1 MGHDHELY
9 LYNYDWIR
17 RLPPPCAYERWSFEG
32 NLWSQVPWQI
42 SQIDVN
48 PGDEVIFL
56 RVMGIRCCAFGQH
69 LHQYQERRGLALSP
83 AFRVSVTARR
93 VPEGFRWIVVW
104 GKVRKFRSSKLK
116 IIAKVRHR
124 ISQRPSATC
133 STSSVSMT

>member
-1 MGHDHELY
+1 MGYDHELY

-42 SQIDVN
+42 SRIDVS

-56 RVMGIRCCAFGQH
+56 RVMGVPCRAFGRH
-69 LHQYQERRGLALSP
+69 LHRYQEKRGLALSP
-83 AFRVSVTARR
+83 AFRISATARH

-104 GKVRKFRSSKLK
+104 GKVRKC
-116 IIAKVRHR
+116 
-124 ISQRPSATC
+124 RPFQIRGHC
-133 STSSVSMT
+133 